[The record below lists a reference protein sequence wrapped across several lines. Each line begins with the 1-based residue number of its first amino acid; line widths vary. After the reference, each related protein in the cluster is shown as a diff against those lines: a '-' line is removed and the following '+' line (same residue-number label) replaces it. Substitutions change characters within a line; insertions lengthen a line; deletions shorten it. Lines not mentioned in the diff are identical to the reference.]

1 MTYEG
6 YLQERLSVT
15 FSLAHSEAQLFR
27 SQTLLTGQTRLDT
40 ICAFDVLL
48 VYLAM
53 FDQGLEYSETQG

>member
-1 MTYEG
+1 MTYER
-6 YLQERLSVT
+6 YLQERLSVR

-48 VYLAM
+48 VYQQA
-53 FDQGLEYSETQG
+53 FKS